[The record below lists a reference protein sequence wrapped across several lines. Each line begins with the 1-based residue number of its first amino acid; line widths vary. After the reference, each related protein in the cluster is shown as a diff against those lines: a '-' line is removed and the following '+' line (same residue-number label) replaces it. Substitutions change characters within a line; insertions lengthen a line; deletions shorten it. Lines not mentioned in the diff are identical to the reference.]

1 LTEANSLNLFFSPR
15 YSNTRPALT
24 SKQIAI
30 RTLLTAIALICGL
43 IAAPRLQAQG
53 CIVARSPEQ
62 ILPGI
67 DQNGLPT
74 GQGGFLQP
82 GHFQLTIGERH
93 QFSYQHFV
101 GDVYQEYR
109 AQLHN
114 QVENRINIVTAD
126 LMYQWTPRISF
137 EINTPFLFASRK
149 TQNSPIKYE
158 AQGIGDTILAA
169 NAWVL
174 NPKKAHRGNAS
185 LGIGLLLPTGNDSVQ
200 NTVNTN
206 TTGSGPTVEV
216 TAPVDYSIQPGN
228 GGYGMLMQWQGFRAV
243 GNHLIFYTD
252 GDYIASQGDTNG
264 VARGATQSTTT
275 PLNNFVARSDQ
286 YLLEAGVSVPIQQV
300 RGLAVI
306 FGPRYEGVPA
316 RNLFPN
322 SNDGFRR
329 AGFAVSA
336 GPGLQYGRG
345 SNILS
350 GSVFKAVHRD
360 RTTSVPDEVYGTH
373 GDAAFAQYVWL
384 ASYTHR
390 F

>member
-1 LTEANSLNLFFSPR
+1 LNPFFPPYNKETHFASKKLIV
-15 YSNTRPALT
+15 TRALL
-24 SKQIAI
+24 IAF
-30 RTLLTAIALICGL
+30 TFVVSFV
-43 IAAPRLQAQG
+43 AAPRLRAQG
-53 CIVARSPEQ
+53 CIVARSPQQ

-93 QFSYQHFV
+93 QFSFQHFV

-137 EINTPFLFASRK
+137 EINMPFLFASRK
-149 TQNSPIKYE
+149 TQNSPVKYQ
-158 AQGIGDTILAA
+158 ASGLGDIILAA
-169 NAWVL
+169 NTWIL
-174 NPKKAHRGNAS
+174 NPKKPYRGNAS
-185 LGIGLLLPTGNDSVQ
+185 VGIGVLLPTGNDDVQ
-200 NTVNTN
+200 NTTN
-206 TTGSGPTVEV
+206 STGTGPVVRV

-252 GDYIASQGDTNG
+252 GDYIASQGGTNG
-264 VARGATQSTTT
+264 VQRATSTTT

-286 YLLEAGVSVPIQQV
+286 YLLEAGVSIPIEQV
-300 RGLAVI
+300 RGLAI
-306 FGPRYEGVPA
+306 LFGPRYEGVPA

-322 SNDGFRR
+322 DNDGFRR
-329 AGFAVSA
+329 PGFAVSA
-336 GPGLQYGRG
+336 GPGVQYGRG

-350 GSVFKAVHRD
+350 GSVFKAIHRD

>member
-1 LTEANSLNLFFSPR
+1 MNLFLPR
-15 YSNTRPALT
+15 HNKDTHFASTQRSAMRALLV
-24 SKQIAI
+24 
-30 RTLLTAIALICGL
+30 TLTLISGFVT
-43 IAAPRLQAQG
+43 APRLRAQG

-93 QFSYQHFV
+93 QFSYQHYV

-137 EINTPFLFASRK
+137 EINIPFLFASRK
-149 TQNSPIKYE
+149 TQNSPIKY
-158 AQGIGDTILAA
+158 ASQGIGDTILAA
-169 NAWVL
+169 NTWIW
-174 NPKKAHRGNAS
+174 NPTKPHRGNAS
-185 LGIGLLLPTGNDSVQ
+185 VGIGLLAPTGNDDVQ
-200 NTVNTN
+200 NTVNSN
-206 TTGSGPTVEV
+206 TTGAGPAVEV

-228 GGYGMLMQWQGFRAV
+228 GGYGMVMQWQGFRAV

-264 VARGATQSTTT
+264 VRRSASTTT
-275 PLNNFVARSDQ
+275 PLENYVARSDQ
-286 YLLEAGVSVPIQQV
+286 YLLEAGVSVPIEQV
-300 RGLAVI
+300 RGLAVV
-306 FGPRYEGVPA
+306 FGPRDEGVPA

-329 AGFAVSA
+329 PGFAVSA
-336 GPGLQYGRG
+336 GPGVQYGRG

-350 GSVFKAVHRD
+350 ASIFKAIHRD

>member
-1 LTEANSLNLFFSPR
+1 MNPFFPPYDKETHFASKKLNATRSLLIVLTFVVSFV
-15 YSNTRPALT
+15 
-24 SKQIAI
+24 
-30 RTLLTAIALICGL
+30 
-43 IAAPRLQAQG
+43 AAPRLRAQG
-53 CIVARSPEQ
+53 CIVARSPQQ

-93 QFSYQHFV
+93 QFSFQHFV

-137 EINTPFLFASRK
+137 EVNLPFLFASRK
-149 TQNSPIKYE
+149 TQNSPVKYQ
-158 AQGIGDTILAA
+158 ASGLGDIILAA
-169 NAWVL
+169 NTWVL
-174 NPKKAHRGNAS
+174 NPKKPHRGNAS
-185 LGIGLLLPTGNDSVQ
+185 VGIGVLLPTGNDDVQ
-200 NTVNTN
+200 NTTN
-206 TTGSGPTVEV
+206 STGTGPVVRV

-228 GGYGMLMQWQGFRAV
+228 GGYGMVMQWQGFRAV

-252 GDYIASQGDTNG
+252 GDYIASQGGTNG
-264 VARGATQSTTT
+264 VQRSTSTTT

-286 YLLEAGVSVPIQQV
+286 YLLEGGVSIPIEQV
-300 RGLAVI
+300 RGLAVV
-306 FGPRYEGVPA
+306 FGARDEGVPA

-322 SNDGFRR
+322 DNDGFRR
-329 AGFAVSA
+329 PGFAVSA
-336 GPGLQYGRG
+336 GPGVQYGRG

-350 GSVFKAVHRD
+350 GSVFKAIHRD

>member
-1 LTEANSLNLFFSPR
+1 MNLFLPR
-15 YSNTRPALT
+15 HNKHTHLASTKRSATLALLIALT
-24 SKQIAI
+24 
-30 RTLLTAIALICGL
+30 L
-43 IAAPRLQAQG
+43 IAGFSAVPRLRAQG

-93 QFSYQHFV
+93 QFSYQHYV

-137 EINTPFLFASRK
+137 EINIPFLFASRK
-149 TQNSPIKYE
+149 TQNSPIKYA

-174 NPKKAHRGNAS
+174 NPKKTHRGNAS
-185 LGIGLLLPTGNDSVQ
+185 VGIGVLMPTGNDDVQ
-200 NTVNTN
+200 NTVNSN
-206 TTGSGPTVEV
+206 TTGVGPAVEV

-228 GGYGMLMQWQGFRAV
+228 GGYGMVVQWQGFRAV

-275 PLNNFVARSDQ
+275 PLENYVARSDQ
-286 YLLEAGVSVPIQQV
+286 YLMEAGVSIPIQQV
-300 RGLAVI
+300 RGLAIV
-306 FGPRYEGVPA
+306 FGPRDEGVPA

-329 AGFAVSA
+329 PGFAVSA
-336 GPGLQYGRG
+336 GPGVQYGRG

-350 GSVFKAVHRD
+350 ASIFKAVHRD

>member
-1 LTEANSLNLFFSPR
+1 MNLFLPR
-15 YSNTRPALT
+15 HNKHTHLASTKRSATLALLIALT
-24 SKQIAI
+24 
-30 RTLLTAIALICGL
+30 L
-43 IAAPRLQAQG
+43 IAGFSAVPRLRAQG

-93 QFSYQHFV
+93 QFSYQHYV

-137 EINTPFLFASRK
+137 EINVPFLFASRK
-149 TQNSPIKYE
+149 TQNSPIKYA

-169 NAWVL
+169 NAWIL
-174 NPKKAHRGNAS
+174 NPKKTHRGNAS
-185 LGIGLLLPTGNDSVQ
+185 VGIGLLMPTGNDDVQ
-200 NTVNTN
+200 NTVNSN
-206 TTGSGPTVEV
+206 TTGTGPAVEV

-228 GGYGMLMQWQGFRAV
+228 GGYGMVVQGQGFRAV

-264 VARGATQSTTT
+264 VRRATSTTA
-275 PLNNFVARSDQ
+275 PLNNYVARSDQ
-286 YLLEAGVSVPIQQV
+286 YLLEAGVSIPIEQV
-300 RGLAVI
+300 RGLAVL
-306 FGPRYEGVPA
+306 FGPRDEGVPA

-329 AGFAVSA
+329 PGFAVSA
-336 GPGLQYGRG
+336 GPGVQYGRG

-350 GSVFKAVHRD
+350 ASVFKAVHRD

>member
-1 LTEANSLNLFFSPR
+1 MNLFLPPQAKA
-15 YSNTRPALT
+15 NLPASRKSTTLFIV
-24 SKQIAI
+24 IAV
-30 RTLLTAIALICGL
+30 ALGL
-43 IAAPRLQAQG
+43 FALPRLEAQG

-93 QFSYQHFV
+93 QFSYQHYV

-137 EINTPFLFASRK
+137 EINVPFLFASRK
-149 TQNSPIKYE
+149 TQNSPIKYA

-169 NAWVL
+169 NAWIL
-174 NPKKAHRGNAS
+174 NPKKTHRGNAS
-185 LGIGLLLPTGNDSVQ
+185 VGIGLLMPTGNDDLQ
-200 NTVNTN
+200 NTVNSN
-206 TTGSGPTVEV
+206 TTGTGPAVEV

-228 GGYGMLMQWQGFRAV
+228 GGYGMVVQGQGFRAV

-264 VARGATQSTTT
+264 VRRATSTTA
-275 PLNNFVARSDQ
+275 PLNNYVARSDQ
-286 YLLEAGVSVPIQQV
+286 YLLEAGVSIPIEQV
-300 RGLAVI
+300 RGLAVL
-306 FGPRYEGVPA
+306 FGPRDEGVPA

-329 AGFAVSA
+329 PGFAVSA
-336 GPGLQYGRG
+336 GPGVQYGRG

-350 GSVFKAVHRD
+350 ASVFKAVHRD

>member
-1 LTEANSLNLFFSPR
+1 MNLFPPPQNKDT
-15 YSNTRPALT
+15 YSASTKRSAMCALLVALT
-24 SKQIAI
+24 FVASFM
-30 RTLLTAIALICGL
+30 
-43 IAAPRLQAQG
+43 AAPHLRAQG
-53 CIVARSPEQ
+53 CIVARSPQQ

-82 GHFQLTIGERH
+82 GHFQFTIGERH
-93 QFSYQHFV
+93 QFSFQHFV
-101 GDVYQEYR
+101 GDVYQVRR

-137 EINTPFLFASRK
+137 EINMPFLFASRK
-149 TQNSPIKYE
+149 TQNSPIKYQ
-158 AQGIGDTILAA
+158 ASGLGDIIVAA
-169 NAWVL
+169 NTWIL
-174 NPKKAHRGNAS
+174 NPKKPYRGNAS
-185 LGIGLLLPTGNDSVQ
+185 VGIGLLMPTGNDDVQ
-200 NTVNTN
+200 NATN
-206 TTGSGPTVEV
+206 TSTGTV

-228 GGYGMLMQWQGFRAV
+228 GGYGMLVQWQGFRAV

-252 GDYIASQGDTNG
+252 GDYIASQGGTNG
-264 VARGATQSTTT
+264 VRRSTSTTT

-286 YLLEAGVSVPIQQV
+286 YLLEAGVSIPIQQV
-300 RGLAVI
+300 RGLAIV
-306 FGPRYEGVPA
+306 FGPRDEGVPA
-316 RNLFPN
+316 HNLFPN

-329 AGFAVSA
+329 PGFAVSA
-336 GPGLQYGRG
+336 GPGVQYGRG

-350 GSVFKAVHRD
+350 GSVFKAIHRD
-360 RTTSVPDEVYGTH
+360 RTRSVPDEVYGSH

>member
-1 LTEANSLNLFFSPR
+1 LNLFLPPQTKAILPASRKSTTLFIVIAVAVGVFASPR
-15 YSNTRPALT
+15 L
-24 SKQIAI
+24 K
-30 RTLLTAIALICGL
+30 
-43 IAAPRLQAQG
+43 AQG

-93 QFSYQHFV
+93 QFSYQHYV

-137 EINTPFLFASRK
+137 EINIPFLFASRK
-149 TQNSPIKYE
+149 TQNSPIKYA

-174 NPKKAHRGNAS
+174 NPKKTHRGNAS
-185 LGIGLLLPTGNDSVQ
+185 VGIGLLLPTGNDDVQ
-200 NTVNTN
+200 NTVNSN
-206 TTGSGPTVEV
+206 TTGAGPAVEV

-228 GGYGMLMQWQGFRAV
+228 GGYGMVVQWQGFRAV

-264 VARGATQSTTT
+264 VQRATSTTT
-275 PLNNFVARSDQ
+275 PLNNYVARSDQ
-286 YLLEAGVSVPIQQV
+286 YLLEAGVSIPIEQV
-300 RGLAVI
+300 RGLAVL
-306 FGPRYEGVPA
+306 FGPRDEGVPA

-329 AGFAVSA
+329 PGFAVSA
-336 GPGLQYGRG
+336 GPGVQYGRG

-350 GSVFKAVHRD
+350 ASVFKAVHRD

>member
-1 LTEANSLNLFFSPR
+1 MT
-15 YSNTRPALT
+15 
-24 SKQIAI
+24 
-30 RTLLTAIALICGL
+30 
-43 IAAPRLQAQG
+43 
-53 CIVARSPEQ
+53 
-62 ILPGI
+62 
-67 DQNGLPT
+67 
-74 GQGGFLQP
+74 
-82 GHFQLTIGERH
+82 
-93 QFSYQHFV
+93 
-101 GDVYQEYR
+101 YR
-109 AQLHN
+109 
-114 QVENRINIVTAD
+114 
-126 LMYQWTPRISF
+126 
-137 EINTPFLFASRK
+137 
-149 TQNSPIKYE
+149 
-158 AQGIGDTILAA
+158 
-169 NAWVL
+169 
-174 NPKKAHRGNAS
+174 
-185 LGIGLLLPTGNDSVQ
+185 
-200 NTVNTN
+200 TVNTN
-206 TTGSGPTVEV
+206 TTGVGPAVEV

-228 GGYGMLMQWQGFRAV
+228 GGYGMVVQWQGFRAV

-264 VARGATQSTTT
+264 IARGATQSTTT
-275 PLNNFVARSDQ
+275 PLNNYVARSDQ

-300 RGLAVI
+300 RGLAVV

-322 SNDGFRR
+322 SNGGFRR

-350 GSVFKAVHRD
+350 ASVFKAVHRD

>member
-1 LTEANSLNLFFSPR
+1 LNLLLPQHNKDTHSASTKR
-15 YSNTRPALT
+15 R
-24 SKQIAI
+24 AI
-30 RTLLTAIALICGL
+30 RALL
-43 IAAPRLQAQG
+43 IAFALVTSFAMMPRLRAQG

-93 QFSYQHFV
+93 QFSYQHYV

-114 QVENRINIVTAD
+114 QVENRINIATAD

-137 EINTPFLFASRK
+137 EINIPFLFASRK
-149 TQNSPIKYE
+149 TQNSPIKYA

-174 NPKKAHRGNAS
+174 NPKKTHRGNAS
-185 LGIGLLLPTGNDSVQ
+185 VGLGVLLPTGNDDVQ
-200 NTVNTN
+200 NTTN
-206 TTGSGPTVEV
+206 STGSGPVVRV

-228 GGYGMLMQWQGFRAV
+228 GGYGMIMQWQGFRAV

-264 VARGATQSTTT
+264 VQRSTSTTT
-275 PLNNFVARSDQ
+275 PLNNYVARSDQ
-286 YLLEAGVSVPIQQV
+286 YLLEAGVSIPIEQV
-300 RGLAVI
+300 RGLAVV
-306 FGPRYEGVPA
+306 FGPRDEGVPA

-329 AGFAVSA
+329 PGFAVSA
-336 GPGLQYGRG
+336 GPGVQYGHG

-350 GSVFKAVHRD
+350 ASVFKAIHRD

>member
-1 LTEANSLNLFFSPR
+1 MNPFFPP
-15 YSNTRPALT
+15 YNKETNFA
-24 SKQIAI
+24 SKQLNAT
-30 RTLLTAIALICGL
+30 RTFLIVLTFVVSFVAV
-43 IAAPRLQAQG
+43 PRLRAQG
-53 CIVARSPEQ
+53 CIVARSPQQ

-93 QFSYQHFV
+93 QFSFQHFV

-137 EINTPFLFASRK
+137 EVNLPFLFASRK
-149 TQNSPIKYE
+149 TQNSPVKYQ
-158 AQGIGDTILAA
+158 ASGMGDTILAA
-169 NAWVL
+169 NAWIW
-174 NPKKAHRGNAS
+174 NPTKPHRGNAS
-185 LGIGLLLPTGNDSVQ
+185 VGIGVLLPTGNDDVQ
-200 NTVNTN
+200 NTTN
-206 TTGSGPTVEV
+206 STGTGPVVRV

-228 GGYGMLMQWQGFRAV
+228 GGYGMVMQWQGFRAV

-252 GDYIASQGDTNG
+252 GDYIASQGGTNG
-264 VARGATQSTTT
+264 VQRSTSTTT

-286 YLLEAGVSVPIQQV
+286 YLLEGGVSIPIEQV
-300 RGLAVI
+300 RGLAVV
-306 FGPRYEGVPA
+306 FGARDEGVPA

-322 SNDGFRR
+322 DNDGFRR
-329 AGFAVSA
+329 PGFAVSA
-336 GPGLQYGRG
+336 GPGVQYGRG

-350 GSVFKAVHRD
+350 GSVFKAIHRD

>member
-1 LTEANSLNLFFSPR
+1 VIEADPLNLFVSLHNLGTHSASKR
-15 YSNTRPALT
+15 SAIRALLVALT
-24 SKQIAI
+24 LAGSF
-30 RTLLTAIALICGL
+30 
-43 IAAPRLQAQG
+43 IAAPHLHAQG

-62 ILPGI
+62 T
-67 DQNGLPT
+67 LPT

-93 QFSYQHFV
+93 QYSFQHFV

-114 QVENRINIVTAD
+114 QVQNRINIVTAD

-137 EINTPFLFASRK
+137 EINIPFLFASRK
-149 TQNSPIKYE
+149 TQNSPVKY
-158 AQGIGDTILAA
+158 QSSGVGDTILAA
-169 NAWVL
+169 NAWIL
-174 NPKKAHRGNAS
+174 NPKKTHRGNAS
-185 LGIGLLLPTGNDSVQ
+185 VGIGLMLPTGNDDVQ
-200 NTVNTN
+200 NTTN
-206 TTGSGPTVEV
+206 STGSGPVVRV

-243 GNHLIFYTD
+243 GSHLIFYTD

-264 VARGATQSTTT
+264 IARGATQSTTT
-275 PLNNFVARSDQ
+275 PLNNYVARSDQ
-286 YLLEAGVSVPIQQV
+286 YLLEAGVSIPIQQV
-300 RGLAVI
+300 SGLAIV
-306 FGPRYEGVPA
+306 FGPRDEGVPA

-329 AGFAVSA
+329 PGFAVSA
-336 GPGLQYGRG
+336 GPGVQYGRG

-350 GSVFKAVHRD
+350 ASVFKAVHRD

>member
-1 LTEANSLNLFFSPR
+1 LNLFPLPQNR
-15 YSNTRPALT
+15 LNHPT
-24 SKQIAI
+24 STKQTVGHVLPIVLVLFAS
-30 RTLLTAIALICGL
+30 LVGAS
-43 IAAPRLQAQG
+43 RLHAQG

-67 DQNGLPT
+67 DQDGLPT

-93 QFSYQHFV
+93 QFSFQHYV

-137 EINTPFLFASRK
+137 EINAPFLFASRK
-149 TQNSPIKYE
+149 TQNSPIKYQ
-158 AQGIGDTILAA
+158 ASGIGDTILAA
-169 NAWVL
+169 NAWIL

-185 LGIGLLLPTGNDSVQ
+185 VGIGLLMPTGNDDVQ

-206 TTGSGPTVEV
+206 TTGVGPAVEV

-228 GGYGMLMQWQGFRAV
+228 GGYGMVVQWQGFRAV

-264 VARGATQSTTT
+264 IARGATQSTTT
-275 PLNNFVARSDQ
+275 PLNNYVARSDQ

-300 RGLAVI
+300 RGLAVV

-350 GSVFKAVHRD
+350 ASVFKAVHRD

-373 GDAAFAQYVWL
+373 GDAAFAQYVWI

>member
-1 LTEANSLNLFFSPR
+1 MNLFLPR
-15 YSNTRPALT
+15 HNKDTHFASTQRSAMRALLV
-24 SKQIAI
+24 
-30 RTLLTAIALICGL
+30 TLTLISGFVT
-43 IAAPRLQAQG
+43 APRLRAQG

-93 QFSYQHFV
+93 QFSYQHYV

-137 EINTPFLFASRK
+137 EINIPFLFASRK
-149 TQNSPIKYE
+149 TQNSPIKYA

-185 LGIGLLLPTGNDSVQ
+185 VGIGLLAPTGNDDVQ
-200 NTVNTN
+200 NTVNSN
-206 TTGSGPTVEV
+206 TTGAGPAVEV

-228 GGYGMLMQWQGFRAV
+228 GGYGMVMQWQGFRAV

-264 VARGATQSTTT
+264 VRRSASTTT
-275 PLNNFVARSDQ
+275 PLENYVARSDQ
-286 YLLEAGVSVPIQQV
+286 YLLEAGVSVPIEQV
-300 RGLAVI
+300 RGLAVV
-306 FGPRYEGVPA
+306 FGPRDEGVPA

-329 AGFAVSA
+329 PGFAVSA
-336 GPGLQYGRG
+336 GPGVQYGRG

-350 GSVFKAVHRD
+350 ASVFKAIHRD

>member
-1 LTEANSLNLFFSPR
+1 MNLFLLPQ
-15 YSNTRPALT
+15 NKDTHPAPEKPPANHVLF
-24 SKQIAI
+24 
-30 RTLLTAIALICGL
+30 IALVLVAGFL
-43 IAAPRLQAQG
+43 AVPRLQAQG

-93 QFSYQHFV
+93 QYSFQHFV

-137 EINTPFLFASRK
+137 EINVPFLFASRK
-149 TQNSPIKYE
+149 TQNSPIKY
-158 AQGIGDTILAA
+158 QSSGIGDTILAA
-169 NAWVL
+169 NMWIW
-174 NPKKAHRGNAS
+174 NPEKVHRGNAS
-185 LGIGLLLPTGNDSVQ
+185 AGIGLLMPTGNDDVQ
-200 NTVNTN
+200 NTVNSN
-206 TTGSGPTVEV
+206 ISGVGPAVEV

-228 GGYGMLMQWQGFRAV
+228 GGYGMLVQWQGFRAV

-264 VARGATQSTTT
+264 IAKGAKLSTAT
-275 PLNNFVARSDQ
+275 PLTNYVARSDQ
-286 YLLEAGVSVPIQQV
+286 YLLEAGVSVPIPQV
-300 RGLAVI
+300 RGLAFV
-306 FGPRYEGVPA
+306 FGPRFEGVPA

-322 SNDGFRR
+322 SNYGFRR
-329 AGFAVSA
+329 PGFAVSA
-336 GPGLQYGRG
+336 GPGVQYGRD

-350 GSVFKAVHRD
+350 ASVFKAIHRD
-360 RTTSVPDEVYGTH
+360 RTTSVPDEIYGTH

>member
-1 LTEANSLNLFFSPR
+1 LNSFPPPHNKDTHFASKR
-15 YSNTRPALT
+15 SAMRAL
-24 SKQIAI
+24 
-30 RTLLTAIALICGL
+30 LVALMFVASFT
-43 IAAPRLQAQG
+43 AAPRLHAQG

-82 GHFQLTIGERH
+82 GHFQFTIGERH
-93 QFSYQHFV
+93 QYSFQHFV
-101 GDVYQEYR
+101 GDVYQVRR

-137 EINTPFLFASRK
+137 EINMPFLFASRK
-149 TQNSPIKYE
+149 TQNSPIKYQ
-158 AQGIGDTILAA
+158 ASGLGDIIVAA
-169 NAWVL
+169 NTWIL
-174 NPKKAHRGNAS
+174 DPKKPYRGNAS
-185 LGIGLLLPTGNDSVQ
+185 VGIGLLMPTGNDDVQ
-200 NTVNTN
+200 NATN
-206 TTGSGPTVEV
+206 TSTGTV

-228 GGYGMLMQWQGFRAV
+228 GGYGMLLQWQGFRAV

-264 VARGATQSTTT
+264 VQRSTSTTT
-275 PLNNFVARSDQ
+275 PLNNYVARSDQ
-286 YLLEAGVSVPIQQV
+286 YLLEAGVSIPIQQV
-300 RGLAVI
+300 RGLAVV
-306 FGPRYEGVPA
+306 FGPRDEGVPA
-316 RNLFPN
+316 HNLFPN

-329 AGFAVSA
+329 PGFAVSA
-336 GPGLQYGRG
+336 GPGVQYGRG

-350 GSVFKAVHRD
+350 ASVFKAIHRD
-360 RTTSVPDEVYGTH
+360 RTRSVPDEVYGKH

>member
-1 LTEANSLNLFFSPR
+1 MIEAIPLNLFLPR
-15 YSNTRPALT
+15 HNKQTHSASTKRSAKRALLIALT
-24 SKQIAI
+24 
-30 RTLLTAIALICGL
+30 L
-43 IAAPRLQAQG
+43 IAGFVVAPRLHAQG

-93 QFSYQHFV
+93 QFSYQHYV

-137 EINTPFLFASRK
+137 EINIPFLFASRK
-149 TQNSPIKYE
+149 TQNSPIKYA

-174 NPKKAHRGNAS
+174 NPKKTHRGNAS
-185 LGIGLLLPTGNDSVQ
+185 VGIGVLMPTGNDDVQ
-200 NTVNTN
+200 NTVNSN
-206 TTGSGPTVEV
+206 TTGVGPAVEV

-228 GGYGMLMQWQGFRAV
+228 GGYGMIVQWQGFRAV

-264 VARGATQSTTT
+264 VARGATQSATT
-275 PLNNFVARSDQ
+275 PLENYVARSDQ
-286 YLLEAGVSVPIQQV
+286 YLMEAGVSIPIQQV
-300 RGLAVI
+300 RGLAIV
-306 FGPRYEGVPA
+306 FGPRDEGVPA

-329 AGFAVSA
+329 PGFAVSA
-336 GPGLQYGRG
+336 GPGVQYGRG

-350 GSVFKAVHRD
+350 ASIFKAVHRD

>member
-1 LTEANSLNLFFSPR
+1 LTEANSLNLFFSPQDTHT
-15 YSNTRPALT
+15 YPALARKT
-24 SKQIAI
+24 TIF
-30 RTLLTAIALICGL
+30 TLLIAIALFDGL
-43 IAAPRLQAQG
+43 VAAPQLHAQG

-62 ILPGI
+62 VLPGI

-74 GQGGFLQP
+74 EQGGFLQP
-82 GHFQLTIGERH
+82 GHFQLIIGERH

-126 LMYQWTPRISF
+126 LTYQWTPRISF
-137 EINTPFLFASRK
+137 EINAPFLFASRK

-169 NAWVL
+169 NTWVL
-174 NPKKAHRGNAS
+174 NPKKVHRGDAS
-185 LGIGLLLPTGNDSVQ
+185 VGIGLLLPTGNDSVQ
-200 NTVNTN
+200 NTVNSN
-206 TTGSGPTVEV
+206 TTGVGPAVEV

-228 GGYGMLMQWQGFRAV
+228 GGYGMVLQWQGFSTV
-243 GNHLIFYTD
+243 GKHLIFYTD

-275 PLNNFVARSDQ
+275 PLNNYVARSDQ

-300 RGLAVI
+300 RGLAIVV
-306 FGPRYEGVPA
+306 GPRYEGVPA

-322 SNDGFRR
+322 SNHGFRR
-329 AGFAVSA
+329 SGFAVSV
-336 GPGLQYGRG
+336 GPGVQYGRG

-350 GSVFKAVHRD
+350 ASVFKAVHRD

>member
-1 LTEANSLNLFFSPR
+1 MNPFFPP
-15 YSNTRPALT
+15 YNKETHFA
-24 SKQIAI
+24 SKKRIVTH
-30 RTLLTAIALICGL
+30 TLLIVLTFVVSFV
-43 IAAPRLQAQG
+43 AAPRLRAQG
-53 CIVARSPEQ
+53 CIVARSPQQ

-93 QFSYQHFV
+93 QFSFQHFV

-137 EINTPFLFASRK
+137 EVNLPFLFASRK
-149 TQNSPIKYE
+149 TQNSPVKYQ
-158 AQGIGDTILAA
+158 ASGMGDTILAV
-169 NAWVL
+169 NSWMW
-174 NPKKAHRGNAS
+174 NPTKPHRGNAS
-185 LGIGLLLPTGNDSVQ
+185 VGIGVLLPTGNDDVQ
-200 NTVNTN
+200 NTTN
-206 TTGSGPTVEV
+206 STGTGPVVRV

-228 GGYGMLMQWQGFRAV
+228 GGYGMVMQWQGFRAV

-264 VARGATQSTTT
+264 VQRSTSTTT

-286 YLLEAGVSVPIQQV
+286 YLLEGGVSIPIEQV
-300 RGLAVI
+300 RGLAVV
-306 FGPRYEGVPA
+306 FGARDEGVPA

-322 SNDGFRR
+322 DNDGFRR
-329 AGFAVSA
+329 PGFAVSA
-336 GPGLQYGRG
+336 GPGVQYGRG

-350 GSVFKAVHRD
+350 GSVFKAIHRD

>member
-1 LTEANSLNLFFSPR
+1 MILFSPLQHK
-15 YSNTRPALT
+15 NIPPAT
-24 SKQIAI
+24 TKQTTM
-30 RTLLTAIALICGL
+30 RVLL
-43 IAAPRLQAQG
+43 IAFSVVVCMLATPYARAQG
-53 CIVARSPEQ
+53 CIVARSPQQ

-93 QFSYQHFV
+93 QYSFQHFV

-114 QVENRINIVTAD
+114 QVQNRINIVTAD

-149 TQNSPIKYE
+149 TQNSPIKYQ
-158 AQGIGDTILAA
+158 ASGIGDTILAA
-169 NAWVL
+169 NTWIW
-174 NPKKAHRGNAS
+174 NPTKTHRGNAS
-185 LGIGLLLPTGNDSVQ
+185 VGIGLLMPTGNDDVQ
-200 NTVNTN
+200 NTVNSN
-206 TTGSGPTVEV
+206 TTGVGPAVEV

-228 GGYGMLMQWQGFRAV
+228 GGYGMVMQWQGFRTV
-243 GNHLIFYTD
+243 GDHLIFYTD

-264 VARGATQSTTT
+264 VAKGAKLNPAT
-275 PLNNFVARSDQ
+275 PLTNYVARADQ

-300 RGLAVI
+300 RGLAVV
-306 FGPRYEGVPA
+306 FGPRWEGVPA

-329 AGFAVSA
+329 PGFAVSA
-336 GPGLQYGRG
+336 GPGVQYGRG
-345 SNILS
+345 SNILTA
-350 GSVFKAVHRD
+350 SVFKAIHRD

>member
-1 LTEANSLNLFFSPR
+1 MNLFLPR
-15 YSNTRPALT
+15 HNKHTHLASTKRSATLAL
-24 SKQIAI
+24 
-30 RTLLTAIALICGL
+30 LIALSL
-43 IAAPRLQAQG
+43 IAGFSAVPRLRAQG

-93 QFSYQHFV
+93 QFSYQHYV

-137 EINTPFLFASRK
+137 EINIPFLFASRK
-149 TQNSPIKYE
+149 TQNSPIKYA

-174 NPKKAHRGNAS
+174 NPKKTHRGNAS
-185 LGIGLLLPTGNDSVQ
+185 VGIGVLMPTGNDDVQ
-200 NTVNTN
+200 NTVNSN
-206 TTGSGPTVEV
+206 TTGVGPAVEV

-228 GGYGMLMQWQGFRAV
+228 GGYGMVVQWQGFRAV

-264 VARGATQSTTT
+264 VARGATQSATT
-275 PLNNFVARSDQ
+275 PVENYVARSDQ
-286 YLLEAGVSVPIQQV
+286 YLMEAGVSIPIQQV
-300 RGLAVI
+300 RGLAIV
-306 FGPRYEGVPA
+306 FGPRDEGVPA

-329 AGFAVSA
+329 PGFAVSA
-336 GPGLQYGRG
+336 GPGVQYGRG

-350 GSVFKAVHRD
+350 ASIFKAVHRD

>member
-1 LTEANSLNLFFSPR
+1 MNLFLPR
-15 YSNTRPALT
+15 HNKHTHLASTKRSATLALLIALT
-24 SKQIAI
+24 
-30 RTLLTAIALICGL
+30 L
-43 IAAPRLQAQG
+43 IAGFSAVPRLRAQG

-93 QFSYQHFV
+93 QFSYQHYV

-137 EINTPFLFASRK
+137 EINIPFLFASRK
-149 TQNSPIKYE
+149 TQNSPIKYA

-174 NPKKAHRGNAS
+174 NPKKTHRGNAS
-185 LGIGLLLPTGNDSVQ
+185 VGIGLLMPTGNDDVQ
-200 NTVNTN
+200 NTVNSN
-206 TTGSGPTVEV
+206 TTGVGPAVEV

-228 GGYGMLMQWQGFRAV
+228 GGYGMVVQWQGFRAV

-264 VARGATQSTTT
+264 VARGATQSATT
-275 PLNNFVARSDQ
+275 PVENYVARSDQ
-286 YLLEAGVSVPIQQV
+286 YLMEAGVSIPIQQV
-300 RGLAVI
+300 RGLAIV
-306 FGPRYEGVPA
+306 FGPRDEGVPA

-329 AGFAVSA
+329 PGFAVSA
-336 GPGLQYGRG
+336 GPGVQYGRG

-350 GSVFKAVHRD
+350 ASIFKAVHRD

>member
-1 LTEANSLNLFFSPR
+1 LNLFLPPQAKA
-15 YSNTRPALT
+15 NLPASRKSTTLFIV
-24 SKQIAI
+24 IAV
-30 RTLLTAIALICGL
+30 ALGL
-43 IAAPRLQAQG
+43 FALPRLEAQG

-93 QFSYQHFV
+93 QFSYQHYV

-137 EINTPFLFASRK
+137 EINVPFLFASRK
-149 TQNSPIKYE
+149 TQNSPIKYA

-169 NAWVL
+169 NAWIL
-174 NPKKAHRGNAS
+174 NPKKTHRGNAS
-185 LGIGLLLPTGNDSVQ
+185 VGIGLLMPTGNDDVQ
-200 NTVNTN
+200 NTVNSN
-206 TTGSGPTVEV
+206 TTGTGPAVEV

-228 GGYGMLMQWQGFRAV
+228 GGYGMVVQGQGFRAV

-264 VARGATQSTTT
+264 VRRATSTTA
-275 PLNNFVARSDQ
+275 PLNNYVARSDQ
-286 YLLEAGVSVPIQQV
+286 YLLEAGVSIPIEQV
-300 RGLAVI
+300 RGLAVL
-306 FGPRYEGVPA
+306 FGPRDEGVPA

-329 AGFAVSA
+329 PGFAVSA
-336 GPGLQYGRG
+336 GPGVQYGRG

-350 GSVFKAVHRD
+350 ASVFKAVHRD

>member
-1 LTEANSLNLFFSPR
+1 LNLFLPR
-15 YSNTRPALT
+15 HNKHTHLASTKRSATLALLIALT
-24 SKQIAI
+24 
-30 RTLLTAIALICGL
+30 L
-43 IAAPRLQAQG
+43 IAGFSAVPRLRAQG

-93 QFSYQHFV
+93 QFSYQHYV

-137 EINTPFLFASRK
+137 EINIPFLFASRK
-149 TQNSPIKYE
+149 TQNSPIKYA

-174 NPKKAHRGNAS
+174 NPKKTHRGNAS
-185 LGIGLLLPTGNDSVQ
+185 VGIGLLMPTGNDDVQ
-200 NTVNTN
+200 NTVNSN
-206 TTGSGPTVEV
+206 TTGVGPAVEV

-228 GGYGMLMQWQGFRAV
+228 GGYGMIVQWQGFRAV

-264 VARGATQSTTT
+264 VARGATQSATT
-275 PLNNFVARSDQ
+275 PLENYVARSDQ
-286 YLLEAGVSVPIQQV
+286 YLMEAGVSIPIQQV
-300 RGLAVI
+300 RGLAIV
-306 FGPRYEGVPA
+306 FGPRDEGVPA

-329 AGFAVSA
+329 PGFAVSA
-336 GPGLQYGRG
+336 GPGVQYGRG

-350 GSVFKAVHRD
+350 ASIFKAVHRD

>member
-1 LTEANSLNLFFSPR
+1 LNLFLPR
-15 YSNTRPALT
+15 HNKDTHFASTQRSAMRALLV
-24 SKQIAI
+24 
-30 RTLLTAIALICGL
+30 TLTLISGFVT
-43 IAAPRLQAQG
+43 APRLRAQG

-93 QFSYQHFV
+93 QFSYQHYV

-137 EINTPFLFASRK
+137 EINIPFLFASRK
-149 TQNSPIKYE
+149 TQNSPIKYA

-185 LGIGLLLPTGNDSVQ
+185 VGIGLLAPTGNDDVQ
-200 NTVNTN
+200 NTVNSN
-206 TTGSGPTVEV
+206 TTGAGPAVEV

-228 GGYGMLMQWQGFRAV
+228 GGYGMVMQWQGFRAV

-264 VARGATQSTTT
+264 VRRSASTTT
-275 PLNNFVARSDQ
+275 PLENYVARSDQ
-286 YLLEAGVSVPIQQV
+286 YLLEAGVSVPIEQV
-300 RGLAVI
+300 RGLAVV
-306 FGPRYEGVPA
+306 FGPRDEGVPA

-329 AGFAVSA
+329 PGFAVSA
-336 GPGLQYGRG
+336 GPGVQYGRG

-350 GSVFKAVHRD
+350 ASIFKAIHRD